1 MASMIKGIPVTLYE
15 KTVIGKDEFDH
26 PLYRETPVT
35 IENVLV
41 APASTT
47 EILDALNLTGK
58 KAVYNIAI
66 PKGDNH
72 TWRDCRVDFFG
83 MPWQVIGFP
92 QQGIEENIPL
102 EWNQKWQVALYG

>member
-1 MASMIKGIPVTLYE
+1 MASMIKGIPVILYE
-15 KTVIGKDEFDH
+15 KTVIGKDEFDR
-26 PLYRETPVT
+26 PLHQEIPVT

-47 EILDALNLTGK
+47 EILNALNLTGK

-72 TWRDCRVDFFG
+72 TWQDCRVDFFG
-83 MPWQVIGFP
+83 MSWQVIGFP

-102 EWNQKWQVALYG
+102 ELNQKWQVALYG

>member
-15 KTVIGKDEFDH
+15 KTVIGKDEFDR
-26 PLYRETPVT
+26 PLHQEIPVT

-47 EILDALNLTGK
+47 EILNALNLTGK

-72 TWRDCRVDFFG
+72 S
-83 MPWQVIGFP
+83 WQVIGFP